1 MATYDR
7 IVSSFVFWFLWVFG
21 MTGMFCVFYDILY
34 TNTLLLS
41 QQLFCLFLFSSL
53 PIGYGYWSERQD
65 V

>member
-1 MATYDR
+1 MRDQIFAT
-7 IVSSFVFWFLWVFG
+7 ITFWILWIIG
-21 MTGMFCVFYDILY
+21 MTGILCTFYDILY
-34 TNTLLLS
+34 SNTLLLS

>member
-1 MATYDR
+1 M
-7 IVSSFVFWFLWVFG
+7 SSLNQVASTIVFWILFVIG
-21 MTGMFCVFYDILY
+21 MTGILCVFYDILY

-41 QQLFCLFLFSSL
+41 QQLFALCLFSSL